1 MNDQTGKSGQ
11 AGKSGGETLLQLEN
25 VNAFY
30 GAAHILHDLNLR
42 VDAGEKVA
50 LIGRNGVGKTTVV
63 NTILG
68 LAQLRG
74 GTLTVA
80 GRRLVKPRIYM
91 AAQCG
96 VAVVP
101 QGRCIV
107 PNLTVEQNLLLGAAT
122 AHKRKGIWN
131 TEQIYKLFPILQER
145 AHTPGTALSGGQQ
158 QMLAVGRALMAN
170 PSLILLDEPSEGL
183 APVIVDQLADIFN
196 QIASQGTTLLLI
208 EQNMSLVVRVA
219 QRYCAMS
226 KGSVIA
232 EGSVTH
238 ASIDELH
245 RHVMV

>member
-1 MNDQTGKSGQ
+1 MSSANGN
-11 AGKSGGETLLQLEN
+11 TLLELDR

-30 GAAHILHDLNLR
+30 GLAHILHDMSLR
-42 VDAGEKVA
+42 VDAGERVA

-68 LAQLRG
+68 LAQMRS
-74 GTLTVA
+74 GTLSVG
-80 GRRLVKPRIYM
+80 GRRLSKPRIYV

-122 AHKRKGIWN
+122 ARKGHWN
-131 TEQIYKLFPILQER
+131 TAEIYKLFPILQER

-170 PSLILLDEPSEGL
+170 PGLILLDEPSEGL
-183 APVIVDQLADIFN
+183 APVIVDQLAEIFK
-196 QIASQGTTLLLI
+196 QVADQGTTLLLI
-208 EQNMSLVVRVA
+208 EQNMSLVTRVA
-219 QRYCAMS
+219 QRYCAMA

-232 EGSVTH
+232 QGAVSQ
-238 ASIDELH
+238 ASIEELH